1 MMEKIYLTDNAKNI
15 LLSLQKDD
23 NFMPKESDDNDV
35 ILLEQEE
42 LLHAERTMDGL
53 AYIELTDKGI
63 AYMHVNPKLKNPSIW
78 DDKKYIITT
87 IIAVIALIV
96 SIISLF
102 KEQIILLWNK

>member
-1 MMEKIYLTDNAKNI
+1 MEKIYLTDNAKNI
-15 LLSLQKDD
+15 LLSLKKDE
-23 NFMPKESDDNDV
+23 NFMPKESDDNDI

-53 AYIELTDKGI
+53 AYIELTDKGK

-102 KEQIILLWNK
+102 KEQIIQLWNK